1 MLAETDIRNKE
12 TIMKRKSLYSQ
23 LQGQL
28 EQLQE
33 TLSDREGTIETL
45 ERQLVQSGI
54 KQKVLQAD
62 GEIRKAVVDTQAKAK
77 IAAGNMAAQATVLSG
92 AMKAEQGEES

>member
-1 MLAETDIRNKE
+1 
-12 TIMKRKSLYSQ
+12 MKRKSLYSQ
-23 LQGQL
+23 MQSQL

-62 GEIRKAVVDTQAKAK
+62 GEIRKAVVDTQAKQKVLQGA
-77 IAAGNMAAQATVLSG
+77 IAAEATVLSG